1 MGTQE
6 APGSDAPKRIRVW
19 RLLWLPA
26 WPEAASGLPTTE
38 VHGGLRAY
46 SVSSVSPWWFS
57 KSLIAS

>member
-26 WPEAASGLPTTE
+26 WPEAASGLPMIE
-38 VHGGLRAY
+38 DHRGLRAISVV
-46 SVSSVSPWWFS
+46 SVSQW
-57 KSLIAS
+57 